1 MNLGQRVLVVAP
13 SARSS
18 RSLAQFVRRAGY
30 RPTVVTT
37 FKAAKSLLASR
48 PDLLVTELK
57 LGEYNGLHLALR
69 SRTLGVPAIV
79 VADKTFEHEAEQV
92 GAVWLSPEGA
102 EGGELPAAMMRLLE
116 APADWLES
124 TSSDATTDTT
134 SFPQSSGFPGLVH

>member
-37 FKAAKSLLASR
+37 FQAGKSQLASR
-48 PDLLVTELK
+48 PDLLITELK

-69 SRTLGVPAIV
+69 SRTLGVPVIV

-92 GAVWLSPEGA
+92 GAVWLSPEA
-102 EGGELPAAMMRLLE
+102 AQSGELPAAMMRLLE
-116 APADWLES
+116 ASADWLGP
-124 TSSDATTDTT
+124 TTQDATTDSTR
-134 SFPQSSGFPGLVH
+134 FVQSDGYPGLVH